1 MSIPESLAPLD
12 PAFAL
17 LERYVR
23 GEVPIAEMVAAF
35 RDLPA
40 IVSGDM
46 AVPLGQEE
54 NLVAMQERLDALV
67 RALADTAPRRDR
79 AG

>member
-1 MSIPESLAPLD
+1 MSTPESSAPLN

-23 GEVPIAEMVAAF
+23 GEVPVAEMVAAF
-35 RDLPA
+35 RGLPDA
-40 IVSGDM
+40 VAGDF
-46 AVPLGQEE
+46 AVPVGQEE
-54 NLVAMQERLDALV
+54 NLAVMQERLEALV
-67 RALADTAPRRDR
+67 HALADADQPRDR